1 MNHRGEATVVN
12 TPEPEPVRRAR
23 PPENGLGNASLL
35 IGILSIPLG
44 IFLIGGGLGMLAI
57 VLGTVGRAKVKLG
70 KATNPGIALSGV
82 LCGTVGCLI
91 AGAVVVWVIVST
103 LSG

>member
-1 MNHRGEATVVN
+1 VKHRGEATVVN
-12 TPEPEPVRRAR
+12 SPDPAPVRRTR

-35 IGILSIPLG
+35 IGIVSIPVG
-44 IFLIGGGLGMLAI
+44 IVLIGGGLGLLAV
-57 VLGTVGRAKVKLG
+57 VLGTLGRAKVKVG

-82 LCGTVGCLI
+82 LCGGVGCLV
-91 AGAVVVWVIVST
+91 AGAILVWVIVST